1 MKIAFDINGVIR
13 DTFLKAEQL
22 YQKFYIDEYEEDKV
36 STYNEETEEFV
47 VNESEEDFIYEL
59 NLPVTSLS
67 NLEDH
72 FKFRDKDELF
82 NFFYVDFPMQ
92 IFGHS
97 PSINVSTFNILNE
110 IYEELRDKHDVLIVS
125 DEIGKS
131 KPATLFFLSKY
142 GCLIEKIKFY
152 SNITLESMWDEV
164 DILVTANPDHIL
176 NNPKNKTVVKY
187 TTSYNEHIKCEYT
200 INDIDEFKELYKKL
214 KLK

>member
-1 MKIAFDINGVIR
+1 MKVAFDINGVIR

-110 IYEELRDKHDVLIVS
+110 IYEKRNTYPYKVKL
-125 DEIGKS
+125 G
-131 KPATLFFLSKY
+131 
-142 GCLIEKIKFY
+142 G
-152 SNITLESMWDEV
+152 
-164 DILVTANPDHIL
+164 
-176 NNPKNKTVVKY
+176 NKTP
-187 TTSYNEHIKCEYT
+187 NE
-200 INDIDEFKELYKKL
+200 KKPPY
-214 KLK
+214 